1 MHSFICCKTTV
12 QLHIVIV
19 HKDMFYYYFIL
30 CTVKVMMIFRMA
42 TLRAEPAD
50 IQFCE
55 MKQDERSNTEN
66 TVRNTHHS
74 FIPYVECVT
83 FSITF
88 SFFIFTIIRQSVG
101 GQLGLKKKFRGSLR
115 NCPPPFL
122 IILVTYLFLT
132 TLCFVLCCCTFT
144 VWSLDCIL
152 LLQYFLYELFSEDL
166 KVSLSWGSQT
176 YIIYMLLGYF

>member
-1 MHSFICCKTTV
+1 MHSFICCTTTV

-19 HKDMFYYYFIL
+19 HKDMFCYYFIL
-30 CTVKVMMIFRMA
+30 YTVNDKIMMIFRMA

-66 TVRNTHHS
+66 TVRNTHPG

-83 FSITF
+83 FSVKFLFF
-88 SFFIFTIIRQSVG
+88 STIIRQSVG

-115 NCPPPFL
+115 PAP
-122 IILVTYLFLT
+122 
-132 TLCFVLCCCTFT
+132 
-144 VWSLDCIL
+144 L
-152 LLQYFLYELFSEDL
+152 LR
-166 KVSLSWGSQT
+166 
-176 YIIYMLLGYF
+176 